1 MMSTIL
7 ENSIFDQEIFEVKHV
22 DPILGFPFHAQP
34 RVISVIISVPFAL
47 LLLDV

>member
-1 MMSTIL
+1 MTSTIL

-34 RVISVIISVPFAL
+34 RGIYVIISVPFAL
-47 LLLDV
+47 LLLGV

>member
-1 MMSTIL
+1 MTSTIL
-7 ENSIFDQEIFEVKHV
+7 ENSIFDQEIFEVEHV

-34 RVISVIISVPFAL
+34 RVVYIIISVPFAL